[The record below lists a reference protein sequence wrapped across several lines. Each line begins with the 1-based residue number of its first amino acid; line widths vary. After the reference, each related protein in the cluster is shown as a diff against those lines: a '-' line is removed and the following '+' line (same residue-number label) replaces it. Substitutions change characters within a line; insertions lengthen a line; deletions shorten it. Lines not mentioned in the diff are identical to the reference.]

1 MAKTMLGG
9 APVETNGALPAPGE
23 SAPPFMLT
31 RQDLS
36 EVTLEAF
43 AGKKKILNIFPSI
56 DTGICATSVRTFNAK
71 ASGRTGVVVLNV
83 SADLPF
89 AAKRFC
95 GAEGLDGVETLSTFR
110 STFATDYGVELTG
123 SKMKGLNARAVIVLD
138 GQDRVL
144 HTELVPDIGQEPN
157 YSAALAALG

>member
-56 DTGICATSVRTFNAK
+56 DTGICATSV
-71 ASGRTGVVVLNV
+71 G
-83 SADLPF
+83 SA
-89 AAKRFC
+89 RR
-95 GAEGLDGVETLSTFR
+95 LSTRTHTNSR
-110 STFATDYGVELTG
+110 SL
-123 SKMKGLNARAVIVLD
+123 S
-138 GQDRVL
+138 
-144 HTELVPDIGQEPN
+144 
-157 YSAALAALG
+157 SASWRDA